1 MKTCLILILFSAL
14 LSSCSTKKSPPC
26 VESDIYAL
34 IREKKMTDLTIMNR
48 EELRF
53 KHSSTKQFATNEN
66 GYCACLWKQDL
77 PALEDSLQTH
87 GLSNYQTKMERDNFA
102 DALGYVLPGL
112 LLISLLL
119 IPLGAILLFREK
131 RITDIQRLT
140 YLLLILFV
148 PLVGFLI
155 YLKQR
160 KARREWWWWV
170 TAFNCF
176 LKQEISED

>member
-1 MKTCLILILFSAL
+1 MS
-14 LSSCSTKKSPPC
+14 
-26 VESDIYAL
+26 
-34 IREKKMTDLTIMNR
+34 DLTILNK

-53 KHSSTKQFATNEN
+53 KHSSTKQFRTNEN

-77 PALEDSLQTH
+77 PTLEDSLQTH
-87 GLSNYQTKMERDNFA
+87 GLSNYQNKMEKDNFGT
-102 DALGYVLPGL
+102 ALGYVLPGL

-131 RITDIQRLT
+131 GISDIQRLT

-160 KARREWWWWV
+160 KARRE
-170 TAFNCF
+170 
-176 LKQEISED
+176 

>member
-1 MKTCLILILFSAL
+1 MESNETAKKLEINVSMKPIFYLLFILIL
-14 LSSCSTKKSPPC
+14 LSSCSNKKLSTC

-34 IREKKMTDLTIMNR
+34 IREKKMSDLTIINR

-53 KHSSTKQFATNEN
+53 KHSSTKQFPTNEN
-66 GYCACLWKQDL
+66 RYCACLWKQDL

-112 LLISLLL
+112 LLISLLQ

-131 RITDIQRLT
+131 GITDFQRLT

-160 KARREWWWWV
+160 KARR
-170 TAFNCF
+170 
-176 LKQEISED
+176 D

>member
-1 MKTCLILILFSAL
+1 LAIIEENNQIRYQMKTYLILILFSAL
-14 LSSCSTKKSPPC
+14 LSSCSNKKPSTC

-34 IREKKMTDLTIMNR
+34 IREKKMTDLTIINR

-53 KHSSTKQFATNEN
+53 KHSSTKQFPTNEN
-66 GYCACLWKQDL
+66 GYCTCLWEKDL

-160 KARREWWWWV
+160 KARRE
-170 TAFNCF
+170 
-176 LKQEISED
+176 